1 MNTNTMKHYSIKLND
16 EQFNL
21 LHKAW
26 SEADTILSGST
37 DYLSYIKKRGLA
49 MSALKSKDRLLKRLW
64 KLIWF
69 TENYYSFSLEIE
81 LLCLE
86 GNAENLKLFFNFDEL
101 MAKTDDRLHNLSVY
115 LHDNN
120 LNEEAWVWIQFDELQ
135 HVKALKVEDVQRE
148 VIF

>member
-1 MNTNTMKHYSIKLND
+1 MKHYSIKLND

-49 MSALKSKDRLLKRLW
+49 ISALKSKDRLLKRLW
-64 KLIWF
+64 RLIWF
-69 TENYYSFSLEIE
+69 TENYYSFSLELE